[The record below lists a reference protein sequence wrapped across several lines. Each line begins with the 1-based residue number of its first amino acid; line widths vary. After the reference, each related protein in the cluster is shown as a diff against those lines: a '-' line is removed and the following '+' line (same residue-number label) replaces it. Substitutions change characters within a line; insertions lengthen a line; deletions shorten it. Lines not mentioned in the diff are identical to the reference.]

1 MPLLTAGPSR
11 FLGGGAKW
19 WQVPGATCIA
29 AYQPKGA
36 ADLAA
41 SYVNLANPG
50 TYNAAPGVAPTL
62 GANGWVFNGSTQY
75 LLSGVLINGSTHSVV
90 ARFSGA
96 TTSNALFG
104 VLRSGMAY
112 VVFPYNGASSINWQ
126 LTTGTAGTTVAPA
139 AASGVLAMI
148 PGHGG
153 YRNGVIDIALAGVA
167 VTASAPLA
175 IGARNWDGTIISYSA
190 ITVTAVAIYSDN
202 PATVAAN
209 IVALTTRMQA
219 L

>member
-19 WQVPGATCIA
+19 WQVAGATCIA

-36 ADLAA
+36 ADLAT

-62 GANGWVFNGSTQY
+62 GADGWDFNGSTQY
-75 LLSGVLINGSTHSVV
+75 LSSGVLVNGSTHSVIV
-90 ARFSGA
+90 RFSAVTG
-96 TTSNALFG
+96 NGMLFG
-104 VLRSGMAY
+104 TVRTGLNYLLAPNSG
-112 VVFPYNGASSINWQ
+112 
-126 LTTGTAGTTVAPA
+126 GTTVAWQLTNGAVSTYIAPA
-139 AASGVLAMI
+139 ATYGVLAMVA
-148 PGHGG
+148 GQGG
-153 YRNGVIDIALAGVA
+153 YRNGVLDLVLSSIALGA
-167 VTASAPLA
+167 TYPMA
-175 IGARNWDGTIISYSA
+175 IGARNNNGVILSFLAGTIA
-190 ITVTAVAIYSDN
+190 AFAIYSNN

-209 IVALTTRMQA
+209 IVALTARMQA

>member
-19 WQVPGATCIA
+19 WQVAGATCIA

-36 ADLAA
+36 ADLAT

-62 GANGWVFNGSTQY
+62 GADGWSFNGSTQY
-75 LLSGVLINGSTHSVV
+75 LLSDVLPNGSTHSVV
-90 ARFSGA
+90 VRFSAVTGNGMLFGTVQAGFTFLLTPNNGGA
-96 TTSNALFG
+96 TVG
-104 VLRSGMAY
+104 
-112 VVFPYNGASSINWQ
+112 WQ
-126 LTTGTAGTTVAPA
+126 LTNGAIATYVAPPA
-139 AASGVLAMI
+139 TSGVLAMV
-148 PGHGG
+148 PGQGG
-153 YRNGVIDIALAGVA
+153 YRHGALDLVLSSVA
-167 VTASAPLA
+167 VGATYPLA
-175 IGARNWDGTIISYSA
+175 IGARNNGGVIASFLAGTIA
-190 ITVTAVAIYSDN
+190 AFAIYSNN

-209 IVALTTRMQA
+209 IVALTARMQA